1 MNILLV
7 TTSYPPEIRSISIMM
22 KELADDFVSRG
33 HHVTVATFWPRYN
46 LTEEASRQVFT
57 VVSEENGVHVIRVK
71 VPPRHKINYIVRG
84 LSELISPYLLW
95 REISRHI
102 RYRIDAVIVYDPD
115 RLSRNFAHLMVLA
128 SEFEKAGVVLAFVTE
143 SMEKSPEG
151 RMLFGMKGL
160 FAEYERTKI
169 VERTMRGKRQK
180 AKEGKQPGGK
190 PPYGYELIDGKH
202 VIYEEEAKV
211 VRMIFEWLSRDGLT
225 LRGIQAR
232 LNDKKIPTRNGGKF
246 WQRCVLHRI
255 VREEVYAGYWY
266 YNKRVGAPA
275 RFKKGA
281 SVQRLKS
288 REEWIQV
295 RVPSIVSQETFEA
308 AQRQLERN
316 ATFATRNTRRQYLLT
331 GLIVCGRCGYRYNAK
346 TVDEKT
352 YYSCNS
358 KMGYITPV
366 NCGSRYV
373 RGDVIEPLVWDSVK
387 EILSQPK
394 VIIEQIEKQ
403 RSSNNNRYLEISLQ
417 TVNHSLE
424 KKQQEVDRLLDAY
437 KIGAID
443 SQLLKREMDKTRKEQ
458 EDLVA
463 QRQDLEKQLEE
474 DGEHELNVDYIESFC
489 KNISVVLDNLGFEQ
503 KRQVLREVIDR
514 VEIDGNEVSVHG
526 IVPLVQ
532 NDNNDEELVSITSQS
547 CSEQCF
553 SN

>member
-1 MNILLV
+1 MRAV
-7 TTSYPPEIRSISIMM
+7 TYSR
-22 KELADDFVSRG
+22 VS
-33 HHVTVATFWPRYN
+33 
-46 LTEEASRQVFT
+46 TEEQVDNTSMRTQLEAIHKYASEHDMEVVKDCIDAGVTGATLDRPELNELRELVRIGQV
-57 VVSEENGVHVIRVK
+57 
-71 VPPRHKINYIVRG
+71 
-84 LSELISPYLLW
+84 
-95 REISRHI
+95 
-102 RYRIDAVIVYDPD
+102 DAVIVYDPD

-128 SEFEKAGVVLAFVTE
+128 SELDRAGVELAFVTE

-169 VERTMRGKRQK
+169 VERTMRGKMQK
-180 AKEGKQPGGK
+180 AREGKQPGGK
-190 PPYGYELIDGKH
+190 PPYGYRLVDGKH
-202 VIYEEEAKV
+202 VVYDKEAKV
-211 VRMIFEWLSRDGLT
+211 VRMILEWLSKDGMT

-232 LNDKKIPTRNGGKF
+232 LNDMKIPTRNGGKF

-255 VREEVYAGYWY
+255 VREEAYTGYWY

-295 RVPSIVSQETFEA
+295 AVPSIISQEIFEA

-316 ATFATRNTRRQYLLT
+316 ATFSPRNTRRQYLLT
-331 GLIVCGRCGYRYNAK
+331 GLIVCGKCGYRYSAK
-346 TVDEKT
+346 TVDGKT

-358 KMGYITPV
+358 KIGYITPV
-366 NCGSRYV
+366 RCGSPYV

-387 EILSQPK
+387 EILNQPE
-394 VIIEQIEKQ
+394 VVIEQIEKQ
-403 RSSNNNRYLEISLQ
+403 PGSSNSGYSEASLQ

-424 KKQQEVDRLLDAY
+424 KKGQEIDRLLEAY

-458 EDLVA
+458 ADLVEK
-463 QRQDLEKQLEE
+463 RQDLEKQLAK
-474 DGEHELNVDYIESFC
+474 DGECELDVNYIERFC
-489 KNISVVLDNLGFEQ
+489 KNISVVLDNLGFDE

-514 VEIDGNEVSVHG
+514 VVIDSNEVSIYG
-526 IVPLVQ
+526 IIPLIEESS
-532 NDNNDEELVSITSQS
+532 NNEELVSIGSQS
-547 CSEQCF
+547 C
-553 SN
+553 